1 MEGLLL
7 VDGYNVLNAW
17 PEFAEL
23 INEDLDHARDR
34 LISDLSEFHALSGLS
49 ILIVFDAHH
58 VKGGVEK
65 QEERGG
71 IKIIYTKE
79 GETADQWIERFAA
92 QHRANPQ
99 KDKPPLFVTTFDW
112 LEQRIVSAQ
121 GAYRITPSELRNELL
136 RLKKEEKRFHRP
148 AFDRVSLDNHL
159 TDQIRKIFEGWR
171 RRS

>member
-23 INEDLDHARDR
+23 VNEDLEYARER
-34 LISDLSEFHALSGLS
+34 LISDLSELRALSGLS
-49 ILIVFDAHH
+49 IFVIFDAHH

-92 QHRANPQ
+92 RYRANPQ
-99 KDKPPLFVTTFDW
+99 SETIPLFVTTFDW
-112 LEQRIVSAQ
+112 LEQRIVAAQ
-121 GAYRITPSELRNELL
+121 GAYRITPTELRIEMQ
-136 RLKKEEKRFHRP
+136 RLKREEKKFHKP
-148 AFDRVSLDNHL
+148 VFDRLSLDNYL
-159 TDQIRKIFEGWR
+159 TEQMRRIFEGWR

>member
-1 MEGLLL
+1 MDGLLL

-34 LISDLSEFHALSGLS
+34 LISDLSEFHVLSGLS
-49 ILIVFDAHH
+49 VLLIFDAHH

-79 GETADQWIERFAA
+79 GETADQWIERFTA
-92 QHRANPQ
+92 QYRANTQ
-99 KDKPPLFVTTFDW
+99 EDKPPLFVSTFDW

-136 RLKKEEKRFHRP
+136 RLKREEKRFHRP
-148 AFDRVSLDNHL
+148 AFDRVSLDSHL
-159 TDQIRKIFEGWR
+159 TDQIRKILEGWR

>member
-17 PEFAEL
+17 PEFAEM

-34 LISDLSEFHALSGLS
+34 LISDLSEFHALSGLHV
-49 ILIVFDAHH
+49 IIVFDAHQ
-58 VKGGVEK
+58 VKGGVERS
-65 QEERGG
+65 EERGG
-71 IKIIYTKE
+71 IEVVYTKE

-92 QHRANPQ
+92 QQRVNPQ
-99 KDKPPLFVTTFDW
+99 KDKPPVFVTTSDW

-121 GAYRITPSELRNELL
+121 GAYRITPAELRNEML
-136 RLKKEEKRFHRP
+136 RLKREEKRYHRP
-148 AFDRVSLDNHL
+148 VFDRVSLDSHL
-159 TDQIRKIFEGWR
+159 TDQIRKILEGWR